1 MKTSTVLDGA
11 IIKKENKLLK
21 NKPLVGLIIFGV
33 IVSILNPR
41 FLSTAN
47 LLNILRQTSINAI
60 IAAGMTFVILTGGI
74 DLSVG
79 SILAIC
85 GAVSASMLAAGV
97 NGYIVLIITIILGT
111 ILGAI
116 SGSFI
121 SYGKLQAFIT
131 TLVAMTLLRGATLV
145 FTDGKPISM
154 GFGDN
159 ALLFDTIGGGYFFG
173 IPVPIYIMIAVFAV
187 CNYVLKNTKFGRY
200 VFAVGGNEEATKLS
214 GINVEKLK
222 VKVYAISGGLAALAG
237 IIITSRLGSAQPTAG
252 TGYELDAIAA
262 VVLGGTSLSGGIGS
276 ISGTITGA
284 LIIGVLGNAL
294 NLLDVSSYYQ
304 MMIKAIVIL
313 AAVLIDR
320 KTHK

>member
-1 MKTSTVLDGA
+1 MKTSTTLDGMT
-11 IIKKENKLLK
+11 IKKENKLLK
-21 NKPLVGLIIFGV
+21 NKPLIGLLIFGV

-85 GAVSASMLAAGV
+85 GAVSASMLAGGV
-97 NGYIVLIITIILGT
+97 NGYIVLVITIILGA

-159 ALLFDTIGGGYFFG
+159 AVLFDTIGGGYLFG

-262 VVLGGTSLSGGIGS
+262 VVLGGTSLSGGVGS

-304 MMIKAIVIL
+304 MMIKALVIL

-320 KTHK
+320 KAHK

>member
-1 MKTSTVLDGA
+1 MKTSAVLNGA
-11 IIKKENKLLK
+11 TIKKENKLLK
-21 NKPLVGLIIFGV
+21 NKPLIGLIIFGV

-85 GAVSASMLAAGV
+85 GAVSASMLAGGV
-97 NGYIVLIITIILGT
+97 NGYIVLIVTIILGT
-111 ILGAI
+111 ILGAV

-154 GFGDN
+154 GFGEN
-159 ALLFDTIGGGYFFG
+159 AELFDTIGGGYLFG

-304 MMIKAIVIL
+304 MMIKALVIL

>member
-1 MKTSTVLDGA
+1 MKTNAALNSTTT
-11 IIKKENKLLK
+11 KKENNLLK
-21 NKPLVGLIIFGV
+21 NKPLIGLIIFGV

-85 GAVSASMLAAGV
+85 GAVSASMLAGGV
-97 NGYIVLIITIILGT
+97 NGYIVLIVTIILGT

-159 ALLFDTIGGGYFFG
+159 AMLFDTIGGGYFFG
-173 IPVPIYIMIAVFAV
+173 IPVPIYIMVAVFAV

-262 VVLGGTSLSGGIGS
+262 VVLGGTSLSGGVGS

-304 MMIKAIVIL
+304 MMIKALVIL

>member
-1 MKTSTVLDGA
+1 MKTSTTLDGTV
-11 IIKKENKLLK
+11 KKENKLLK
-21 NKPLVGLIIFGV
+21 NKPLIGLIIFGV

-85 GAVSASMLAAGV
+85 GAVSASMLAGGI
-97 NGYIVLIITIILGT
+97 NGYIVLIVTIILGT

-159 ALLFDTIGGGYFFG
+159 AMLFDTIGGGYLFG
-173 IPVPIYIMIAVFAV
+173 IPVPIYIMVAVFAV

-262 VVLGGTSLSGGIGS
+262 VVLGGTSLSGGVGS

-304 MMIKAIVIL
+304 MMIKALVIL